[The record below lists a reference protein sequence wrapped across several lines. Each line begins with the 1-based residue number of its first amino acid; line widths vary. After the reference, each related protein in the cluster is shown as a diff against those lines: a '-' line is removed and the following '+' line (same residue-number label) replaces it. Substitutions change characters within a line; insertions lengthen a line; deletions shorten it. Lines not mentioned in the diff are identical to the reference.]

1 LIALLYE
8 MSLSFELQV
17 THIIETLAPLSF
29 PVENSDWGVEG
40 ECKKTKLVSV
50 QAICL
55 AAALRYRK

>member
-1 LIALLYE
+1 